1 MILRQAQD
9 DRGKRLRMTKGKTTR
24 VRFFGRGVYPE
35 HAFFDR
41 LRMSGE
47 MAQDDNE
54 KKQR

>member
-1 MILRQAQD
+1 
-9 DRGKRLRMTKGKTTR
+9 MTKGKTTR